1 MSFLDKL
8 FGNKSKSQPSSTEP
22 SSTEPPS
29 TEPSLTESPQ
39 TEQSQMPDMLSDK
52 PRPFGYK
59 TSWLCVKCDSS
70 ERVIEALGLKKAARS
85 NWEFGL
91 SQTRDRVFV
100 SPPLDGYV
108 LAVGYNTFGFM
119 RSVNDELDALKA
131 VAAKFDEVQCYA
143 SHRVSNFYAWAKFVK
158 GELIRGYVFGEG
170 VSLNE
175 GKLTPEEENLGFDN
189 IIQGDEVDWENVEFP
204 DEENVVEIAAAWG
217 IDPLFEDN
225 DYPEAFGYICEK

>member
-8 FGNKSKSQPSSTEP
+8 FGKKPTKSEPSSTEP
-22 SSTEPPS
+22 S
-29 TEPSLTESPQ
+29 Q
-39 TEQSQMPDMLSDK
+39 TEHSQMSEMLPDK

-59 TSWLCVKCDSS
+59 TSWICVKCDSS
-70 ERVIEALGLKKAARS
+70 EQVIDALGLKKAVRS

-119 RSVNDELDALKA
+119 RSVNEELDALK
-131 VAAKFDEVQCYA
+131 VIAAKFDEVQCYA
-143 SHRVSNFYAWAKFVK
+143 SHRVSDFYAWAKFVK
-158 GELIRGYVFGEG
+158 GELVRGYVFGEG

-175 GKLTPEEENLGFDN
+175 GKLTTEEEKLGFDS
-189 IIQGDEVDWENVEFP
+189 IIQGNGEDDCESVEFP

-225 DYPEAFGYICEK
+225 DYLEAFGYISDK

>member
-1 MSFLDKL
+1 MSFLNKL
-8 FGNKSKSQPSSTEP
+8 FGEKPTKSEP
-22 SSTEPPS
+22 
-29 TEPSLTESPQ
+29 PQ
-39 TEQSQMPDMLSDK
+39 TEQSQMAEMLPDK

-70 ERVIEALGLKKAARS
+70 EQVIDAIDLKKAARS

-108 LAVGYNTFGFM
+108 LAVGYGTFGIM
-119 RSVNDELDALKA
+119 PSADEELEALKA

-143 SHRVSNFYAWAKFVK
+143 SHRVSDFYAWAKFVK
-158 GELIRGYVFGEG
+158 GELVRGYVWNGGEG
-170 VSLNE
+170 MVSLNE
-175 GKLTPEEENLGFDN
+175 GELTPEEENLGFN
-189 IIQGDEVDWENVEFP
+189 SFIQGNEDDWENVGFP

-225 DYPEAFGYICEK
+225 DYPEAFGYICDK

>member
-8 FGNKSKSQPSSTEP
+8 FGKKPKTEP
-22 SSTEPPS
+22 SQTEPLSTEQPPMA
-29 TEPSLTESPQ
+29 E
-39 TEQSQMPDMLSDK
+39 MLPDK

-70 ERVIEALGLKKAARS
+70 ERVIDALGLKNAARS

-108 LAVGYNTFGFM
+108 LAVGYDTFGIM
-119 RSVNDELDALKA
+119 PSADEEVEALKTI
-131 VAAKFDEVQCYA
+131 AAKFDEVQCYA
-143 SHRVSNFYAWAKFVK
+143 SHRVSDFYAWAKFVK
-158 GELIRGYVFGEG
+158 GELVRGYGWNGGEG
-170 VSLNE
+170 MVYLNE
-175 GKLTPEEENLGFDN
+175 GELTPEEENLGFDSF
-189 IIQGDEVDWENVEFP
+189 IQRDEDDWESVEFP
-204 DEENVVEIAAAWG
+204 DEESVVEIADAWG

-225 DYPEAFGYICEK
+225 DYPEAFGYICDKL